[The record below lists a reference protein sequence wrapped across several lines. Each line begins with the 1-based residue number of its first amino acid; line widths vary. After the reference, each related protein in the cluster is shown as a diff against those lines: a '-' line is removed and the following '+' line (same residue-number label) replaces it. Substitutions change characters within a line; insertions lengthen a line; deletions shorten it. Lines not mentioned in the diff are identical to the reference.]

1 MDENIYI
8 EENYKGFEKVKESR
22 DFLVSIGFKVKKE
35 LPQIW
40 NLDTCVILVPELGAH
55 EITFRGFERY
65 IMKVNIYVAGGIHLE
80 LSGKFGTLNQP
91 YETVP
96 TDYNFNCQYEDYK
109 FQFFRQEIRA
119 RKLKDLF
126 NK

>member
-1 MDENIYI
+1 MVENIYI
-8 EENYKGFEKVKESR
+8 EENYKGAR

-55 EITFRGFERY
+55 TITFRGLERC
-65 IMKVNIYVAGGIHLE
+65 IMKVNIYVAGGIHFE
-80 LSGKFGTLNQP
+80 LSGKFGSQQQS
-91 YETVP
+91 YEKIL
-96 TDYNFNCQYEDYK
+96 TDYNFNCQYEDY
-109 FQFFRQEIRA
+109 QFFKQEIRD
-119 RKLKDLF
+119 RKLNDLF